1 MPYRLPTSASYQG
14 ATPDPF
20 YREAMYGSPDA
31 TGFIN
36 QATQAAQKAYLDRP
50 LPTQGVAPLST
61 DEQMARN
68 RAVGGL
74 GGYQPL
80 LASSQN
86 LLTGQPGV
94 GGQPGVQGAEQL
106 YRSSTGGFD
115 PTTGVAPY
123 MNPYED
129 VVVQQTISD
138 VLDRADEQSAG
149 LRSRGVQQ
157 AGIGA
162 FGSRGRLGQQ
172 ELYKDVGRGLGE
184 SIGGLRSRGYEGA
197 RQAAMGEYSRQR
209 GAEAGAASGLSGLS
223 SQLGSLASMGQQLGQ
238 GERRELAGYGQTGRG
253 IDQQTLNTQYQ
264 NQLAQQMAP
273 TQAIQAMQ
281 APYSLLRPS
290 QSTTTQQYA
299 ASPSPLGMGLSTFL
313 SAYSML
319 NRPQSSQDRYYDALT
334 QQMGRPQAR
343 APAPVS
349 ADWWEGDPYGV
360 GGSYQDMYGYGGG
373 QDMYDYGGGQGP
385 YGYGGG
391 QGFDDYFGTGY
402 DPNNPWWS

>member
-1 MPYRLPTSASYQG
+1 MKTLWGEVQMAYRKPTSVTYQG

-36 QATQAAQKAYLDRP
+36 QATQAAQQAYLDRP

-61 DEQMARN
+61 DEQMARD

-80 LASSQN
+80 LTSSQN
-86 LLTGQPGV
+86 LLT
-94 GGQPGVQGAEQL
+94 GQPGVQGAEQL
-106 YRSSTGGFD
+106 YRGSTGGFD
-115 PTTGVAPY
+115 PATGVAPY

-149 LRSRGVQQ
+149 LRSRGVQE

-184 SIGGLRSRGYEGA
+184 SIGALRSRGYEGA
-197 RQAAMGEYSRQR
+197 RQAAMGEYGRQR
-209 GAEAGAASGLSGLS
+209 AAEAGAAAGLSGLS
-223 SQLGSLASMGQQLGQ
+223 SQLGNLAGLGQSLGQ
-238 GERRELAGYGQTGRG
+238 GERRELAGYGQTARG

-273 TQAIQAMQ
+273 IQAIQAMQ
-281 APYSLLRPS
+281 SPYSLLRPF
-290 QSTTTQQYA
+290 QSTTEQKYA
-299 ASPSPLGMGLSTFL
+299 ASPSPLGQGLSTFL

-319 NRPQSSQDRYYDALT
+319 NRPQSGEDQYWNQRMQQEQATAQAPYYDPNTAYDF
-334 QQMGRPQAR
+334 GI
-343 APAPVS
+343 
-349 ADWWEGDPYGV
+349 GDYF
-360 GGSYQDMYGYGGG
+360 
-373 QDMYDYGGGQGP
+373 
-385 YGYGGG
+385 GGG
-391 QGFDDYFGTGY
+391 QGFDDYWTGGDGY
-402 DPNNPWWS
+402 DWWS

>member
-1 MPYRLPTSASYQG
+1 MAYRKPTSVTYQG

-36 QATQAAQKAYLDRP
+36 QATQAAQQAYLDRP
-50 LPTQGVAPLST
+50 LPTQGVAPLSA

-80 LASSQN
+80 LSSAQN
-86 LLTGQPGV
+86 LLT
-94 GGQPGVQGAEQL
+94 GQPGVQGAEQL
-106 YRSSTGGFD
+106 YRGSTGGFD

-138 VLDRADEQSAG
+138 VLDRAGEQSAG
-149 LRSRGVQQ
+149 LRSRGVQE

-184 SIGGLRSRGYEGA
+184 SIGALRSRGYEGA
-197 RQAAMGEYSRQR
+197 RGAAMGEYGRQR
-209 GAEAGAASGLSGLS
+209 AAEASAAAGLSGLS

-273 TQAIQAMQ
+273 IQAIQAMQ
-281 APYSLLRPS
+281 SPYSLLRPF
-290 QSTTTQQYA
+290 QSTTEQKYA
-299 ASPSPLGMGLSTFL
+299 ASPSPLGQGLSTFL

-319 NRPQSSQDRYYDALT
+319 NRPQSGEDQYWNQRMQQEQATAQAPYYDPNTAYDF
-334 QQMGRPQAR
+334 GI
-343 APAPVS
+343 
-349 ADWWEGDPYGV
+349 GDYF
-360 GGSYQDMYGYGGG
+360 
-373 QDMYDYGGGQGP
+373 
-385 YGYGGG
+385 GGG
-391 QGFDDYFGTGY
+391 QGFDDYWTGGDDY
-402 DPNNPWWS
+402 DWWS

>member
-1 MPYRLPTSASYQG
+1 MKTLWEAVKMPYRLPTSATYQG
-14 ATPDPF
+14 STPDPF

-61 DEQMARN
+61 DEQMARD
-68 RAVGGL
+68 RAAGGL

-80 LASSQN
+80 LTSSQN
-86 LLTGQPGV
+86 LLT
-94 GGQPGVQGAEQL
+94 GQPGVQGAEQL
-106 YRSSTGGFD
+106 YRSSAGGFD

-299 ASPSPLGMGLSTFL
+299 ASPSPLGMGLSSFL

-334 QQMGRPQAR
+334 QQMGRPQAQ

-349 ADWWEGDPYGV
+349 ADWWQGDPYGV

-373 QDMYDYGGGQGP
+373 QDMYG
-385 YGYGGG
+385 GYGGG

-402 DPNNPWWS
+402 DPNDPYGIGWT

>member
-1 MPYRLPTSASYQG
+1 MPYRLPTSATYQG

-50 LPTQGVAPLST
+50 LPTQGVAPLSA

-86 LLTGQPGV
+86 LLT
-94 GGQPGVQGAEQL
+94 GQPGVQGAEQL

-290 QSTTTQQYA
+290 QSTTTQTYA
-299 ASPSPLGMGLSTFL
+299 ASPSPLGTGLSTFL

-319 NRPQSSQDRYYDALT
+319 NRPQSGEDQYWNQRMKREQQQPSNIFGMPQDVYSYLSSGDALSDT
-334 QQMGRPQAR
+334 IVPTD
-343 APAPVS
+343 PS
-349 ADWWEGDPYGV
+349 YDPYGIA
-360 GGSYQDMYGYGGG
+360 GGYGGYGGG
-373 QDMYDYGGGQGP
+373 QE
-385 YGYGGG
+385 
-391 QGFDDYFGTGY
+391 FDDYWTGRGDDY
-402 DPNNPWWS
+402 DWWT

>member
-1 MPYRLPTSASYQG
+1 MPYRLPTSATYQG

-50 LPTQGVAPLST
+50 LPTQGVAPLSA

-172 ELYKDVGRGLGE
+172 ELYEDVGRGLGE

-197 RQAAMGEYSRQR
+197 RQAAMNEYGRQR
-209 GAEAGAASGLSGLS
+209 VAEAGAASGLSGLS

-290 QSTTTQQYA
+290 QSTTTQTYA
-299 ASPSPLGMGLSTFL
+299 ASPSPLGTGLSTFL

-319 NRPQSSQDRYYDALT
+319 NRPQSGEDQYWNQRMKREQQQPSNIFGMPQDVYSYLSSGDALSDT
-334 QQMGRPQAR
+334 IVPTD
-343 APAPVS
+343 PS
-349 ADWWEGDPYGV
+349 YDPYGIA
-360 GGSYQDMYGYGGG
+360 GGYGGYGGG
-373 QDMYDYGGGQGP
+373 QE
-385 YGYGGG
+385 
-391 QGFDDYFGTGY
+391 FDDYWTGRGDDY
-402 DPNNPWWS
+402 DWWS

>member
-1 MPYRLPTSASYQG
+1 MAYRKPTSVTYQG

-36 QATQAAQKAYLDRP
+36 QATQAAQKAYLDKP

-61 DEQMARN
+61 DEQMARD

-80 LASSQN
+80 LTSSQN

-94 GGQPGVQGAEQL
+94 GGQPGVSRF
-106 YRSSTGGFD
+106 YRRFD

-138 VLDRADEQSAG
+138 VLDRAGEQSAG
-149 LRSRGVQQ
+149 LRSRGVQE

-184 SIGGLRSRGYEGA
+184 SIGALRSRGYEGA
-197 RQAAMGEYSRQR
+197 RQAAMGEYGRQR
-209 GAEAGAASGLSGLS
+209 AAEAGAAAGLSGLS
-223 SQLGSLASMGQQLGQ
+223 SQLGNLAGLGQSLGQ

-273 TQAIQAMQ
+273 IQAIQAMQ
-281 APYSLLRPS
+281 SPYSLLRPS

-319 NRPQSSQDRYYDALT
+319 NRPQSGEDQYWNQRMKREQATAQAPYYDPNTAYDF
-334 QQMGRPQAR
+334 GI
-343 APAPVS
+343 
-349 ADWWEGDPYGV
+349 DDYW
-360 GGSYQDMYGYGGG
+360 GGG
-373 QDMYDYGGGQGP
+373 G
-385 YGYGGG
+385 
-391 QGFDDYFGTGY
+391 GFDDYFGTGY
-402 DPNNPWWS
+402 NQDDYDWWT